1 MDTGTGY
8 YGYVAVTA
16 GIVRG
21 IAPLDPVLEIQLKIQ
36 ADGFA
41 PGVAAMIVASCQV
54 QGAKLSADLG
64 KAETIITQLGF
75 SWREDDTPYKTS
87 EFARWHLTQA
97 GVEHLERVRNGGNLA
112 LSVTPEVV
120 LLNHGESVPGLY
132 PRPEGVHWPNVNPH
146 SPIRHPGQ
154 EQLDIPAETWARQVL
169 TPWQQAAAVTLV
181 VKLPEG
187 TATDD
192 HRTVIRDLTDAR
204 QRLDAG
210 DWKGSI
216 RASRDAV
223 EVLRGM
229 HDEHLNP
236 KKQRDVDEREAAILD
251 AERQL
256 IQSLFDYGSATHP
269 DPVLRTIAWTRE
281 HAKLALATATAVA
294 QRLFSAITE

>member
-8 YGYVAVTA
+8 YGHVAVSV

-21 IAPLDPVLEIQLKIQ
+21 IALLDPVLEIQLKIQ

-54 QGAKLSADLG
+54 RGAKLSADLG

-75 SWREDDTPYKTS
+75 PWREDDTPYKTS

-97 GVEHLERVRNGGNLA
+97 GGGNLA

-132 PRPEGVHWPNVNPH
+132 PRPEGVHRPNASPH
-146 SPIRHPGQ
+146 SPIRHTGQ

-181 VKLPEG
+181 VKLPVG

-204 QRLDAG
+204 QRLDTG

-229 HDEHLNP
+229 HDEHLSP
-236 KKQRDVDEREAAILD
+236 KKLRDVDEREAAILD

-269 DPVLRTIAWTRE
+269 NPVLRATAWTRE
-281 HAKLALATATAVA
+281 HAMLALATATAVA
-294 QRLFSAITE
+294 QRLFSATTTG